1 MKLKQRFLTAGILL
15 AIFIPIALFWRTIVF
30 EIIIGAMAFLIV
42 AEIMTAV
49 KLNRPR
55 PIFHTF
61 LVYSVLTIFIQNNLI
76 LLFITYLLAMITLI
90 YCVVFHAKQQV
101 KLVLFGAFM
110 TIAVTMSLKSLL
122 LLRDVSSGHFFI
134 HFLLAT
140 GGGFVCDSFAF
151 FSGSLFGKT
160 KLSPIISPKKTV
172 EGLVGGILATIFFFI
187 VFVFVYSKLYPE
199 VTVNYPL
206 TALLAVVLSTLGTF
220 GDLFASV
227 IKRQNNIK
235 DFSNILAG
243 HGGFYDRFDSIMF
256 TAPAMYIFTAV
267 IGKVIIV

>member
-15 AIFIPIALFWRTIVF
+15 AIFIPIAFFWRTIVF
-30 EIIIGAMAFLIV
+30 EIIMGAMAFLIV
-42 AEIMTAV
+42 AEILTAV
-49 KLNRPR
+49 KLNKPR
-55 PIFHTF
+55 VIFHTF
-61 LVYSVLTIFIQNNLI
+61 LVYGVLTIFVQNTMI
-76 LLFITYLLAMITLI
+76 LLFITYLLAMLTFI
-90 YCVVFHAKQQV
+90 YCVIFHSKQPVQ
-101 KLVLFGAFM
+101 LILFAAFM

-122 LLRDVSSGHFFI
+122 LLRDISSGHFFI

-151 FSGSLFGKT
+151 FTGSLFGKT
-160 KLSPIISPKKTV
+160 KLSPVISPKKTV
-172 EGLVGGILATIFFFI
+172 EGLIGGIVATVGFFLL
-187 VFVFVYSKLYPE
+187 FVFVYSKLYPE

-206 TALLAVVLSTLGTF
+206 TAVLALVLSTLGTV

-256 TAPAMYIFTAV
+256 TAPAMYIFTLVVGRV
-267 IGKVIIV
+267 ITV